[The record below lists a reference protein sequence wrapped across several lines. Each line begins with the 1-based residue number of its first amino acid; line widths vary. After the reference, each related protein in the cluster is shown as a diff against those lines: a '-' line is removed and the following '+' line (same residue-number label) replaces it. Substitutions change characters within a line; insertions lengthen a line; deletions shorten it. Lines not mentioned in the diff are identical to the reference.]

1 MDVVSSWTG
10 ARADSLRRALRMSN
24 EAFAERLGAAV
35 RTVAYWRERPASVPQ
50 PFMQAAL
57 DTVLAQAPQSVQAQ
71 FWLILTEREQ
81 DRASLQPGL
90 AAGTTAAADDKFARG
105 PAHLESSGLF
115 GGEMG
120 PPAISAHG
128 VKLITPG

>member
-50 PFMQAAL
+50 PVMQAAL
-57 DTVLAQAPQSVQAQ
+57 DTVLAQAPQSVRAQ
-71 FWLILTEREQ
+71 FWLILTERER
-81 DRASLQPGL
+81 DRAGCKQ
-90 AAGTTAAADDKFARG
+90 
-105 PAHLESSGLF
+105 
-115 GGEMG
+115 
-120 PPAISAHG
+120 
-128 VKLITPG
+128 

>member
-57 DTVLAQAPQSVQAQ
+57 DTVLASAPVGAGAV
-71 FWLILTEREQ
+71 LAHPH
-81 DRASLQPGL
+81 RARAGPSQP
-90 AAGTTAAADDKFARG
+90 AARPGCRHHRG
-105 PAHLESSGLF
+105 RR
-115 GGEMG
+115 
-120 PPAISAHG
+120 
-128 VKLITPG
+128 